1 MTDENARARAEA
13 AVAERFTRFM
23 DAAVSPYGVLTDLS
37 LASAFAAIP
46 LVFMANQAAT
56 DTLATASTV
65 VLVLIGLFPI
75 AVAFGVSLFL
85 RQGRTQVVQWLAQQP
100 FPIENLNTM
109 LVGLGDGFEVVFEGS
124 ELPTREE
131 LQPKL
136 DRVSEDT
143 MLLGEVPED
152 NCLELRVGVYD
163 SKSLPARS
171 HYLRYARFRRIVEE
185 VLVPL
190 HTTHP
195 IRHVRIS

>member
-1 MTDENARARAEA
+1 MTDESARERAES

-23 DAAVSPYGVLTDLS
+23 NAAVSPYGVLTDLS

-46 LVFMANQAAT
+46 LVFLANQAAT

-65 VLVLIGLFPI
+65 VLVLIGLVPI
-75 AVAFGVSLFL
+75 GLAIGVSLFL
-85 RQGRTQVVQWLAQQP
+85 RRGRQEVVNWLAQQP

-109 LVGLGDGFEVVFEGS
+109 LVGLGDGFDVVFERS

-136 DRVSEDT
+136 DRVSEDA

-190 HTTHP
+190 HETHP
-195 IRHVRIS
+195 IRRVRIS